1 MWCPLRTFE
10 NRLGIALVI
19 SGLFESD
26 HKVVPYPM

>member
-1 MWCPLRTFE
+1 MCCPLRTFE
-10 NRLGIALVI
+10 SRFGIALVT